1 MPYITHG
8 WPRLR
13 TAAKG
18 AAPGAVT
25 RLSYTCSVEIREERI
40 AIVFVIPP
48 FERREDR
55 GPRQLDF
62 VAGVGRMGH
71 PPLESPPQQKADV
84 L

>member
-1 MPYITHG
+1 MERILESHLETEAGLMPYITHG

-18 AAPGAVT
+18 AARGAVT

-48 FERREDR
+48 FERRE
-55 GPRQLDF
+55 GWAPTL
-62 VAGVGRMGH
+62 
-71 PPLESPPQQKADV
+71 
-84 L
+84 